1 MNSFAALLQS
11 IR

>member
-11 IR
+11 IL